1 MNISKIQ
8 SVVFKKSAYT
18 IPEAISW
25 LNNHNITAIKI
36 DIITNYFWCGLHN
49 PIKLK
54 NEGYSRYLTKKLNNG
69 DIELIIAYKYL
80 FRHHT
85 RFTIYCEYVCLKNKN

>member
-1 MNISKIQ
+1 MNNSIIQ
-8 SVVFKKSAYT
+8 SVILKKSIYT

-25 LNNHNITAIKI
+25 LNNHDLTAIKI
-36 DIITNYFWCGLHN
+36 DITTNNYRCGQIS

-69 DIELIIAYKYL
+69 DIELIIAFK
-80 FRHHT
+80 
-85 RFTIYCEYVCLKNKN
+85 